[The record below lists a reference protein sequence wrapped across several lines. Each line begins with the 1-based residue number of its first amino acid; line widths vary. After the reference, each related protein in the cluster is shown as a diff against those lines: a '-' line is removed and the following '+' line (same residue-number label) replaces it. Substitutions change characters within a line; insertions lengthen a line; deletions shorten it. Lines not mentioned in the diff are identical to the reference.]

1 MMEKDII
8 LLAHGSGGTLM
19 HRLIENEI
27 VPLLGKENI
36 SALDDAAEIEF
47 MGCRLAFTTDSYVVK
62 PPFFKGGN
70 IGNLAVC
77 GTVNDLAMKGARPLA
92 ISLALIIEEGFQMDD
107 LETILKSISE
117 SAGKAGVRVVTGDT
131 KVVEKGSADRIF
143 INTAGIGYI
152 PEGRN
157 VSGSNARPGDAVI
170 VSGTI
175 GDHGIAIMSEREE
188 IGLNIPVESDVTNL
202 NDLVELLFE
211 NLPPDSIRVLRDP
224 TRGGLATTLNEI
236 ASQSNVVIRID
247 ESSIPIKDEV
257 MGACEILGYDPLYLA
272 NEGKFILVVESE
284 YADKALNLLK
294 STEKGRDASIIGHVE
309 PVETRPAVFVKTV
322 LGTSRFLTM
331 LSGEQFP
338 RIC

>member
-1 MMEKDII
+1 MEKDII
-8 LLAHGSGGTLM
+8 MLAHGSGGTLM
-19 HRLIENEI
+19 HRLIESEI
-27 VPLLGKENI
+27 VPLLGKDNI
-36 SALDDAAEIEF
+36 TALDDAAEIEL
-47 MGCRLAFTTDSYVVK
+47 MGTRLAFTTDSYVVK

-92 ISLALIIEEGFQMDD
+92 ISLALIIEEGFLMED

-117 SAGKAGVRVVTGDT
+117 SARKSGVRVVTGDT
-131 KVVEKGSADRIF
+131 KVVEKGSADGIF

-175 GDHGIAIMSEREE
+175 GDHGIAIMSEREDM
-188 IGLNIPVESDVTNL
+188 GLSIPVESDVTNL
-202 NDLVELLFE
+202 NDLIELLFE
-211 NLPPDSIRVLRDP
+211 NLPPESIRVLRDP

-236 ASQSNVVIRID
+236 ASQSNVVIRIE
-247 ESSIPIKDEV
+247 ESSIPIKEEV

-272 NEGKFILVVESE
+272 NEGKFVLII
-284 YADKALNLLK
+284 DKAHADEAIRLLR
-294 STEKGRDASIIGHVE
+294 SSEKGRDASIIGYVE
-309 PVETRPAVFVKTV
+309 QVETRPAVFVKTV
-322 LGTSRFLTM
+322 LGTSRFLNM